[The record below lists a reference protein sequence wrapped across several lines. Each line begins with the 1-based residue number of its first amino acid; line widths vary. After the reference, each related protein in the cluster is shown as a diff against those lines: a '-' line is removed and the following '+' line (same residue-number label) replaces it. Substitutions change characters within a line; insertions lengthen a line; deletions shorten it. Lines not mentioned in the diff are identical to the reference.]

1 MKDLPPESELD
12 RKQREGLRKRSEL
25 TNQRGKASSMDV
37 PGDQTKIDPEM
48 TWTAPAPESRKNR
61 TVIFLFLILAF
72 VTIPI
77 AFKVINT
84 KDPMTSPRAPES
96 TYLLDFIENA
106 SPADLNQAIESVIR
120 GFMTA
125 PTNEERCRYVRGGL
139 SHLEQMEE
147 FYARPGIEPSSS
159 FHQIFQTEPASFQ
172 GVPIYAVLATAREGE
187 PALLFQIVP
196 SQGGV
201 TIDWEVSVG
210 YGEMPWE
217 ALWTMKPE
225 TAQQLRV
232 YVKRAPSPL
241 HFPDQ
246 ASYYFGFVE
255 SRESPTSIT
264 ACFPKNTPLADE
276 LKKII
281 PPAAQQPVNL
291 ELRWNTELQLFE
303 ITRLLHNFWMSPPGE
318 EKNSN

>member
-96 TYLLDFIENA
+96 TDLLDFIENA

-125 PTNEERCRYVRGGL
+125 PTQTKNVAATSEEVCL
-139 SHLEQMEE
+139 TSNKWKNSMP
-147 FYARPGIEPSSS
+147 APGIEPSSS

-187 PALLFQIVP
+187 PASSSKLCRHKEASP
-196 SQGGV
+196 SIGKSRSAMEKCPG
-201 TIDWEVSVG
+201 
-210 YGEMPWE
+210 
-217 ALWTMKPE
+217 KPSG
-225 TAQQLRV
+225 Q
-232 YVKRAPSPL
+232 
-241 HFPDQ
+241 
-246 ASYYFGFVE
+246 
-255 SRESPTSIT
+255 
-264 ACFPKNTPLADE
+264 
-276 LKKII
+276 
-281 PPAAQQPVNL
+281 
-291 ELRWNTELQLFE
+291 
-303 ITRLLHNFWMSPPGE
+303 
-318 EKNSN
+318 